1 MKPEITVSGG
11 GHAYGVDP
19 GDVWFAGQVTGGPA
33 GILGRRVA
41 VHLTEEA
48 AVQLATELLVIVS
61 SRRSRPVQCG
71 DGPEVEP

>member
-1 MKPEITVSGG
+1 VKPGITVSGV

-19 GDVWFAGQVTGGPA
+19 GHVWFAGHVTGGPT
-33 GILGRRVA
+33 GILGHRA
-41 VHLTEEA
+41 VVRLTEEA

-61 SRRSRPVQCG
+61 TRRSRLARCG